1 MFLESKMGL
10 GGHLAGRLGGHD
22 KTKCVTRVDIR
33 VDTFYIFLT
42 TFTPPNKDEKK
53 RIEPI
58 FYHLHPP
65 FIPHSEGYNVIFN
78 YTAFYPKP
86 LYLQAFPTYLGSK

>member
-1 MFLESKMGL
+1 MGL
-10 GGHLAGRLGGHD
+10 GGHLGGRLGGHD

-33 VDTFYIFLT
+33 VDTFYMFLT

-53 RIEPI
+53 QIDPI

-65 FIPHSEGYNVIFN
+65 FIPYKEGYS
-78 YTAFYPKP
+78 TMR
-86 LYLQAFPTYLGSK
+86 